1 MTGPAAIT
9 TERIRHAWNQ
19 VSFPG
24 GCIRADRQRACHALS
39 DAGRGIAPARRE
51 CSFACH
57 ALPGD
62 LRSAIERV
70 GYRVWTLNPRR
81 TLASR

>member
-1 MTGPAAIT
+1 MRGTKFLFRVDASVQIGNGHVMRCLTLA
-9 TERIRHAWNQ
+9 
-19 VSFPG
+19 G
-24 GCIRADRQRACHALS
+24 ALHQLG
-39 DAGRGIAPARRE
+39 AE